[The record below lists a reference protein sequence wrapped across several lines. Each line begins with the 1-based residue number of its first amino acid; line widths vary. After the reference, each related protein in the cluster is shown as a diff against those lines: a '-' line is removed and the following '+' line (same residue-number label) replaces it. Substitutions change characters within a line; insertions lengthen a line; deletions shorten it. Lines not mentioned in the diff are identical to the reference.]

1 MPSPAVSDAQLIA
14 RVLVNDDRHAFGE
27 LVRRHQSAVRATL
40 RKLAGGNHAL
50 AEDLAQ
56 ETFLLAYRNLRS
68 FRQEAKF
75 STWLYRIAY
84 SRFLMQARKRK
95 PDEPLDDWDGTTPSS
110 EGQAQARID
119 LERAMKKLAPAE
131 SAALTLCFAL
141 GLSNTE
147 AADTM
152 QIPLGTLK
160 SHVLRGREKLK
171 VILGDQS

>member
-1 MPSPAVSDAQLIA
+1 MDDGTLVERAVATRDVAAFSALA
-14 RVLVNDDRHAFGE
+14 RL
-27 LVRRHQSAVRATL
+27 HQSKVRGLLL
-40 RKLAGGNHAL
+40 RLTRGDHA
-50 AEDLAQ
+50 AADDLAQ
-56 ETFLLAYRNLRS
+56 ETFLEAWRGIQN
-68 FRQEAKF
+68 FRGESSF

-95 PDEPLDDWDGTTPSS
+95 PDEPLDDWEGSTPSS
-110 EGQAQARID
+110 EGQAQAKID
-119 LERAMKKLAPAE
+119 LERAMQKIAPAE
-131 SAALTLCFAL
+131 RAALTLCFAL

-171 VILGDQS
+171 MILGDQS

>member
-1 MPSPAVSDAQLIA
+1 M
-14 RVLVNDDRHAFGE
+14 DDKE
-27 LVRRHQSAVRATL
+27 LVERAVKSRDVAAFNLLARQNQSKVRGLLL
-40 RKLAGGNHAL
+40 RLTRANHAL
-50 AEDLAQ
+50 ADDLAQ
-56 ETFLLAYRNLRS
+56 ETFLEAWRGIQN
-68 FRQEAKF
+68 FRGESSF

-95 PDEPLDDWDGTTPSS
+95 PDEPLDDWEGSTPSS
-110 EGQAQARID
+110 EGQAQAKID
-119 LERAMKKLAPAE
+119 LERAMQKIAPAE
-131 SAALTLCFAL
+131 RAALTLCFAL

-171 VILGDQS
+171 MILGDQS